1 MLVVLAGCECIMCGC
16 CSSLMASKFPG
27 GDSEVAEVFLRFLPL
42 VSDDE
47 SCDELSAERDE
58 TSDRELYCW

>member
-1 MLVVLAGCECIMCGC
+1 MLVVLPACECIMGCC
-16 CSSLMASKFPG
+16 CSSLIASKFPG

-42 VSDDE
+42 VSEDE

-58 TSDRELYCW
+58 TSDRELYC